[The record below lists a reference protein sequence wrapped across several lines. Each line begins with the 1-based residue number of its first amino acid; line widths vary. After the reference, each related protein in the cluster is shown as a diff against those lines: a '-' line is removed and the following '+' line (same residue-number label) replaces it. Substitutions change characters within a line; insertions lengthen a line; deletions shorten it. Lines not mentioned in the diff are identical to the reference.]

1 MGNGYS
7 HMNSGGV
14 EIDCV
19 MCEGQ
24 GSVKTL
30 EAAVIDA
37 VKKGKERKK
46 KDLQDGQETQK
57 SRQIHA

>member
-7 HMNSGGV
+7 HVNSGGV
-14 EIDCV
+14 EISCI
-19 MCEGQ
+19 MCNGA

-30 EAAVIDA
+30 EAAVIEA

-46 KDLQDGQETQK
+46 KDLQDGE
-57 SRQIHA
+57 QIRKTNYI